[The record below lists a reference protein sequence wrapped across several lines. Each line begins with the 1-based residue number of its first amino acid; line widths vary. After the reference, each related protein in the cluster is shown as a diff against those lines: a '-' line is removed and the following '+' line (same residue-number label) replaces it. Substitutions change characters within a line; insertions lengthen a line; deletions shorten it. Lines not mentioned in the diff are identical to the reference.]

1 MYHVLGCIWYL
12 RILSGRTVSAQQ
24 MDKVSKEV
32 VVVQFEVLY
41 RQLANPSV
49 RAVLRRG
56 SAVARLLGL
65 RIRIPPGAWIS
76 VSLIGVLQLFRHAL
90 TFPYSL
96 VGISSAWHLSW
107 GRCNTLTSQN
117 LNFCLLYFFKIAL
130 NKIRADSIRRLPA
143 ATYSQSLVFL
153 SSLWHYDFYNVER
166 VILFV
171 ALCGCENWSFALNKK
186 IHVHEVFSRTGT
198 EENVWLWE
206 GGRRR

>member
-1 MYHVLGCIWYL
+1 
-12 RILSGRTVSAQQ
+12 LSGRTVSAQQ

-96 VGISSAWHLSW
+96 VGISSA
-107 GRCNTLTSQN
+107 
-117 LNFCLLYFFKIAL
+117 
-130 NKIRADSIRRLPA
+130 
-143 ATYSQSLVFL
+143 
-153 SSLWHYDFYNVER
+153 
-166 VILFV
+166 
-171 ALCGCENWSFALNKK
+171 
-186 IHVHEVFSRTGT
+186 
-198 EENVWLWE
+198 
-206 GGRRR
+206 